1 MKRTKDNISANKW
14 THNPME
20 RDFYWEQLFVEQIW
34 DVKTQEAENG
44 KSEKSNQMKIG
55 YVDRSTQIA
64 RTSLCL
70 ENKKNEFLNIIYKW
84 GIQSHRTQSKKAK
97 HISLF

>member
-44 KSEKSNQMKIG
+44 KSENSNQMKIG

-64 RTSLCL
+64 KTSQCL
-70 ENKKNEFLNIIYKW
+70 ENKKNEF
-84 GIQSHRTQSKKAK
+84 
-97 HISLF
+97 

>member
-44 KSEKSNQMKIG
+44 NSEKSNQMKIG

-64 RTSLCL
+64 KTSQCL
-70 ENKKNEFLNIIYKW
+70 ENKKNEFQIVGVDWENT
-84 GIQSHRTQSKKAK
+84 H
-97 HISLF
+97 HIF

>member
-44 KSEKSNQMKIG
+44 KSEKSNQM
-55 YVDRSTQIA
+55 
-64 RTSLCL
+64 
-70 ENKKNEFLNIIYKW
+70 
-84 GIQSHRTQSKKAK
+84 
-97 HISLF
+97 